1 MREGNEFTQLYGA
14 TKRVQILAQSPYGT
28 ITCTL
33 TRAHAYTPGYTAWGE
48 RVDLSTLPS
57 MITSGGRQN
66 YFIEDTALG
75 TEVPTAGGH
84 QTVRRNNILRN
95 RV

>member
-1 MREGNEFTQLYGA
+1 MGA
-14 TKRVQILAQSPYGT
+14 TNCVQILAQSLYGT
-28 ITCTL
+28 IRCML
-33 TRAHAYTPGYTAWGE
+33 ARAHAYTPGYTAWGE

-57 MITSGGRQN
+57 MIMSRGACQN

-75 TEVPTAGGH
+75 TEVSTAGGH
-84 QTVRRNNILRN
+84 QTVLRNNILRN